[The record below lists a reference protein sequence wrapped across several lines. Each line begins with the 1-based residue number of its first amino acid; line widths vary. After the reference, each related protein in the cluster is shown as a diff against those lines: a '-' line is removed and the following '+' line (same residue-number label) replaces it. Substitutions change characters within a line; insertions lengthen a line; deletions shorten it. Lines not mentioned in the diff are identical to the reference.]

1 MMKEEIKEQKEKV
14 KQMSRKERFRYFW
27 YYNWIKLALGG
38 LALLFVA
45 YLGYTIYNNQNNESI
60 YVAMINSVMTGDDQQ
75 ALMDG
80 FVESRQIDTE
90 NAPARINA
98 NMQLLEEQYT
108 NLSLA
113 NSQSLQAYIETGD
126 YDVLVADEWI
136 IRDFASQA
144 LLRDLS
150 EALPT
155 EIYEQVKDRLVYYDY
170 DIPSY
175 EFCKRLYD
183 ETGAFVTPSDCFEQ
197 PKCMRIGYAC
207 DKKTLE
213 DGLSALAAFAQKLS

>member
-14 KQMSRKERFRYFW
+14 KQMSRMERFRYFW

-38 LALLFVA
+38 VALLFVA
-45 YLGYTIYNNQNNESI
+45 YLIFTIYNNQNNESL
-60 YVAMINSVMTGDDQQ
+60 YVAMINSVMTGEDQQ
-75 ALMDG
+75 ALMDS

-98 NMQLLEEQYT
+98 NMQLLEDQYN
-108 NLSLA
+108 NLALA
-113 NSQSLQAYIETGD
+113 NSQSLQAYMETGD
-126 YDVLVADEWI
+126 YDVLIADEWI

-150 EALPT
+150 EALSA

-170 DIPSY
+170 NDGTHIAIGIYADDIAKVKDYYPDSV
-175 EFCKRLYD
+175 R
-183 ETGAFVTPSDCFEQ
+183 PIIS
-197 PKCMRIGYAC
+197 
-207 DKKTLE
+207 
-213 DGLSALAAFAQKLS
+213 LAAKSSTQEIGVEFVAYLLEE

>member
-98 NMQLLEEQYT
+98 NMQLLEDQYT

-170 DIPSY
+170 DDGTHIPVGIY
-175 EFCKRLYD
+175 AD
-183 ETGAFVTPSDCFEQ
+183 DI
-197 PKCMRIGYAC
+197 PKVKNYYPDSVKPII
-207 DKKTLE
+207 
-213 DGLSALAAFAQKLS
+213 SLAAKSPTPEIGVEFVAYLLEE